1 MVRLAI
7 PLSLA
12 ALAALSACST
22 PPQSGGPAQPSPNIV
37 TNVHPYHAGN
47 GTVQAVM
54 PAPGSSDMQRL
65 EIKMDNGPVQ
75 YVDTSAREFT
85 KGTRVQLS
93 QDRIIKRM

>member
-1 MVRLAI
+1 MARLAV
-7 PLSLA
+7 PLSLV

-22 PPQSGGPAQPSPNIV
+22 PPQSGGPAQSSPNIV

-47 GTVQAVM
+47 GTVQSVM

-85 KGTRVQLS
+85 KGSRVQLS
-93 QDRIIKRM
+93 QDRLITKM